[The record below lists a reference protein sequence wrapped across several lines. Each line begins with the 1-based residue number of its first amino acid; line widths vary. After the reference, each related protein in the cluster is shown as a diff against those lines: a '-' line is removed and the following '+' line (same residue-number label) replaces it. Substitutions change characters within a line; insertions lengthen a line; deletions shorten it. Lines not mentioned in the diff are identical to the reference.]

1 MTDLWLFSS
10 DTRPYPCQYCGKR
23 FHQKSDMKKHTYIHT
38 GEFLFQL
45 YWYFYWFSFWPPGQ
59 IWDFEATADLYL
71 LCLYLCVVCLYLF
84 VFVFVSVSI
93 LTRWPHMVLWGQH
106 CRYGWPG
113 IINVGRV
120 GRRPTPPLGA
130 STAESDRKHFYEI
143 IPTPAPRQPNHPI
156 KLSNGKSQEE
166 QNVQRNLQG
175 RSRTSALSVER
186 RSARAATWSHT
197 QGGSNILKNISH
209 LLLLF
214 FSFSSPLTTFP
225 PKPRTHT

>member
-93 LTRWPHMVLWGQH
+93 LTCWPHMVLWGQH

-113 IINVGRV
+113 IINVGRL
-120 GRRPTPPLGA
+120 GRRP
-130 STAESDRKHFYEI
+130 
-143 IPTPAPRQPNHPI
+143 
-156 KLSNGKSQEE
+156 
-166 QNVQRNLQG
+166 
-175 RSRTSALSVER
+175 
-186 RSARAATWSHT
+186 
-197 QGGSNILKNISH
+197 
-209 LLLLF
+209 LF
-214 FSFSSPLTTFP
+214 FCFFFFSLVIFYFFGYYYYFFWLHMVLWAALQIWLT
-225 PKPRTHT
+225 RDY